1 VTASKRINARVEE
14 RTVSD
19 IPAREASVY
28 MQAARRL
35 PVTIVRGEGTRV
47 WDDAGKEYLDFVAGI
62 AVVSLGHS
70 DPQLADVIAK
80 QAHTLITVSNIFYT
94 EPQIELAELLVRHSA
109 LDRVFFVNSGAEAN
123 ESAIK
128 LARKWGNLHKDG
140 AFEIISAHNSFHG
153 RTMAT
158 VSATGTPRYREPFGP
173 PLPGFVFVD
182 YDDIE
187 ALKAATNERTAAV
200 LLEPIQGEGGINVP
214 AADYLQQVRAWCD
227 EQHLLLILDEVQTG
241 MGRTGTLWAY
251 EQAGIEP
258 DIMTSAKG
266 LGGGVP
272 VGAVLA
278 KEHAAVFEPGD
289 HGNTFGG
296 NPLATAAGTHVMQR
310 LTEGGVLENAKAR
323 GEQLARRLHGLEDR
337 FEVVRGVRGVGLLQ
351 GLELHQ
357 EIAVDVVGAGIQLGV
372 LLNPVRPDVVRMMPP
387 LTITE
392 EEVDRGV
399 DLLEAAL
406 QQVVGG

>member
-1 VTASKRINARVEE
+1 M
-14 RTVSD
+14 SD
-19 IPAREASVY
+19 IPAREAQVY

-47 WDDAGKEYLDFVAGI
+47 WDSDGKEYLDFVAGI
-62 AVVSLGHS
+62 AVVSLGHA
-70 DPQLADVIAK
+70 DEQLAEVIAK
-80 QAHTLITVSNIFYT
+80 QAHTLLTVSNIFYT

-128 LARKWGNLHKDG
+128 LARKWGNLHKQG
-140 AFEIISAHNSFHG
+140 AFEIISTNNSFHG

-173 PLPGFVFVD
+173 QLPGFVFVD
-182 YDDIE
+182 YDDLD
-187 ALKAATNERTAAV
+187 ALKAATNERTCAV
-200 LLEPIQGEGGINVP
+200 LLEPVQGEGGINVP

-227 EQHLLLILDEVQTG
+227 EQQLLLILDEVQTG

-272 VGAVLA
+272 IGAVLA

-296 NPLATAAGTHVMQR
+296 NPLVTAAGAHVMHR
-310 LTEGGVLENAKAR
+310 LVEGGVLENVRERAA
-323 GEQLARRLHGLEDR
+323 QLSQRLHGLEDR
-337 FEVVRGVRGVGLLQ
+337 YEVVKGVRGVGLLQ
-351 GLELHQ
+351 GLELHR
-357 EIAVDVVGAGIQLGV
+357 EIAVDVVGAGIKLGI
-372 LLNPVRPDVVRMMPP
+372 LLNPVRPDIVRMMPP
-387 LTITE
+387 LTITA

-399 DLLEAAL
+399 DLLEEAIK
-406 QQVVGG
+406 QVTAG